1 MAGKTFRPD
10 EIPYFSYD
18 RELTTASIRN
28 HLQHVGSPKWIETA
42 SWIMREAAFPDVWSF
57 LTPEEVGRYLETL
70 APRLGRKQEFW
81 RYIIG
86 AWRELGKLES
96 SDAA

>member
-1 MAGKTFRPD
+1 MTDLSFKPD

-18 RELTTASIRN
+18 RDLTTASILKR
-28 HLQHVGSPKWIETA
+28 LQEPGSSKWIETA
-42 SWIMREAAFPDVWSF
+42 AWIMREATFPDVWFF
-57 LTPEEVGRYLETL
+57 LTPEDVGRHLNAL
-70 APRLGRKQEFW
+70 APRLGKKQDFW

-86 AWRELGKLES
+86 AWRELGRLES

>member
-1 MAGKTFRPD
+1 MTAKPFRHD

-18 RELTTASIRN
+18 RELTTATIQSY
-28 HLQHVGSPKWIETA
+28 LQQPGSPKWLETA
-42 SWIMREAAFPDVWSF
+42 AWIMREAAFTDVWFF
-57 LTPEEVGRYLETL
+57 LTPGDVGRHLEIL
-70 APRLGRKQEFW
+70 APRLGKKQAFW